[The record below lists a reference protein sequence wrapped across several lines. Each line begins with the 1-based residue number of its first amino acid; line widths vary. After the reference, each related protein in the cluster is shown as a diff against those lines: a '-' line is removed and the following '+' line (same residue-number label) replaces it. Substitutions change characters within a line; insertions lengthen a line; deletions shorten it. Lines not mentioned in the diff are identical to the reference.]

1 MRDQHNGY
9 SDGTE
14 MPHNKPLL
22 DNPEFPSVI
31 PENISNQ
38 QIYVMLISLH
48 SQLGIVT
55 RAVNQV
61 GREQQVDKQE
71 RAEMIETFK
80 TAKGV
85 LKLIYI
91 LGGIGT
97 AILAIVGASRLW
109 S

>member
-9 SDGTE
+9 ADGID

-22 DNPEFPSVI
+22 DAPDFPSVI

-55 RAVNQV
+55 KAVNQV

-71 RAEMIETFK
+71 RAEMVETFK

-85 LKLIYI
+85 LKLIYV